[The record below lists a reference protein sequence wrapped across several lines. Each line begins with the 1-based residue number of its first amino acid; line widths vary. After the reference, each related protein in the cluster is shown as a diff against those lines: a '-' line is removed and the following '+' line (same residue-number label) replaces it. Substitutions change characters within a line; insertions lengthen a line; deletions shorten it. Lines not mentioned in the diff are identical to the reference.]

1 MAVVM
6 MTIILADGAGG
17 DRASLEEQITNAAN
31 VEMNL
36 TSHQLYSTPPDRAK
50 DLVRYNKP
58 VCGPAGAYCQKQA
71 ANSDITEQEIK
82 DMATYQRW
90 VGIPNRS
97 EYQVVSAEVQA
108 GEEIFKDLQCN
119 SCHVIDKIAFIKDDN
134 ILPDEERDHL
144 ERLKIPSGGKTD
156 YPFIS
161 YLGADLLMH
170 DMDYLSQVARAP
182 GSEKL
187 FARMMERSKKLI
199 KPMYK
204 Q

>member
-1 MAVVM
+1 
-6 MTIILADGAGG
+6 
-17 DRASLEEQITNAAN
+17 
-31 VEMNL
+31 MNL

-58 VCGPAGAYCQKQA
+58 VCDPAGAYCQKQA

-170 DMDYLSQVARAP
+170 DMGYLSQVARAP

>member
-1 MAVVM
+1 M
-6 MTIILADGAGG
+6 G
-17 DRASLEEQITNAAN
+17 LEETAHLWRSRSTNAAN

-58 VCGPAGAYCQKQA
+58 VCDPAGAYCQKQA

-108 GEEIFKDLQCN
+108 GEETFKDLQCN

-161 YLGADLLMH
+161 YLGADLLIIASH
-170 DMDYLSQVARAP
+170 ALPSCNKKSQPEISFSRLNLLSGAVV
-182 GSEKL
+182 L
-187 FARMMERSKKLI
+187 
-199 KPMYK
+199 
-204 Q
+204 